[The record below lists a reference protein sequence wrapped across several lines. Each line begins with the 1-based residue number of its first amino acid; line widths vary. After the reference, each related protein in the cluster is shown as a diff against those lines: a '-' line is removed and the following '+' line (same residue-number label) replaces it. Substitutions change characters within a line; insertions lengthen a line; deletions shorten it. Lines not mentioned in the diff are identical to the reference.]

1 MPFESLNDPANEMQ
15 ALRHFGGFGPVAP
28 SIFPDPITGKV
39 KDGRPPLVVEMVSRW
54 AHTDR
59 ATFHAST
66 IAVNPAGGSKSS
78 VGAAADG
85 NVLDGV
91 RPRVYLGTIAMPTNG
106 GRGIPRARPGDR
118 TMAHAESSG
127 TDRRG
132 FLQATMGAAATL
144 GVGTAA
150 ARSQEKAPPEK
161 VETLPRRK
169 LGKTGAEVTI
179 LNQGAV
185 RSEAI
190 DRIFRTA
197 FSGGIR
203 MFDAAKAYGNEPSFR
218 RWFEQEPGVR
228 EQVFLVTK
236 DEPKEPGQLVG
247 MLDQRLQAL
256 GTNQVDLFFVHGLGD
271 HHTTDEA
278 IRFLKSPDFARAAD
292 AMRGS
297 GKARF
302 VGFSAHH
309 KDRAEMIK
317 VAAQTGVVDAIM
329 LMYSPWLEKDSE
341 LNKALDLAYSK
352 GIGLISMKQTAGKFL
367 GDKPTTNILDDV
379 KARVP
384 ALAERNLT
392 PFQGLLH
399 AIWTDE
405 RISSVCVS
413 MRNTDQI
420 RENVDAARRYEPLKA
435 ADIGALGD
443 AVVAHRPTLCADCD
457 GRCSAAGGT
466 KAALGDLARFYT
478 YHEHHGD
485 RGEARRQYAALSAEA
500 RDWGGADLAAARE
513 ACHLKI
519 DFAALLAE
527 VDRLLG

>member
-1 MPFESLNDPANEMQ
+1 
-15 ALRHFGGFGPVAP
+15 
-28 SIFPDPITGKV
+28 
-39 KDGRPPLVVEMVSRW
+39 
-54 AHTDR
+54 
-59 ATFHAST
+59 
-66 IAVNPAGGSKSS
+66 
-78 VGAAADG
+78 
-85 NVLDGV
+85 
-91 RPRVYLGTIAMPTNG
+91 
-106 GRGIPRARPGDR
+106 
-118 TMAHAESSG
+118 MAHDDAG
-127 TDRRG
+127 QADRRG
-132 FLQATMGAAATL
+132 FLQAAAGAAVALGAGVGPVLGQDGAAAA
-144 GVGTAA
+144 GAA
-150 ARSQEKAPPEK
+150 GGA
-161 VETLPRRK
+161 LPRRK
-169 LGKTGAEVTI
+169 LGKTGAEVTL

-185 RSEAI
+185 RSESI
-190 DRIFRTA
+190 DRIYRTA
-197 FSGGIR
+197 FAGGIR

-218 RWFEQEPGVR
+218 RWFEAEPGVR

-247 MLDQRLQAL
+247 MLDQRVETL
-256 GTNQVDLFFVHGLGD
+256 GVKQVDLFFVHGLGD

-278 IRFLKSPDFARAAD
+278 IRFLKDPEFARAAD
-292 AMRGS
+292 AMRKS

-329 LMYSPWLEKDSE
+329 LMYSPWLDKDSE
-341 LNKALDLAYSK
+341 LNRALDLAYEK

-367 GDKPTTNILDDV
+367 GDKPKTNILDDV

-384 ALAERNLT
+384 ALAERKLT

-413 MRNTDQI
+413 MRNTEQI

-435 ADIGALGD
+435 ADIRALGD

-457 GRCSAAGGT
+457 GRCSSAGGT
-466 KAALGDLARFYT
+466 AAALGDLARFLT

-485 RGEARRQYAALSAEA
+485 RAEARRQFAALAPAA
-500 RDWGGADLAAARE
+500 RDWSAADLAAARA
-513 ACHLKI
+513 ACPLHL
-519 DFAALLAE
+519 DFATLLAE
-527 VDRLLG
+527 ADRLLA